1 MEPSTST
8 DHVQAVLA
16 IEDRVLRNYWVTQTY
31 ADLSRALADLLQRDT
46 CNWCT
51 FGTWASCTVGQN
63 IRGEQL
69 PDWLAQRVVRS
80 DGMMGVAEVANSAIS
95 DAHPDHHILRIVPEH
110 LGEVVRELFGACAR
124 NLSDGNTQVFAEIAP
139 PAATFIEVF
148 APVTPD
154 VVKARK
160 AVSAACAGATE
171 FNGKNRLRIGYHLWC
186 DAMAE
191 SDQVRR
197 SQLILA
203 GSIHLGAHEQ
213 HHLQG
218 AIAAS
223 MDMGVNQSIDLLKAR
238 VTKDEPALAEIEASI
253 DSLLHPVGL
262 AIGDAWGD
270 LMTELLGTITTPDGE
285 LRLNNDVPPLP
296 GHAFIPSDLAPVVV
310 DELAALLGEFSRAD
324 DQGHH
329 SGALDWVN
337 FDDRMNFIAN
347 LFLSRHHRTELFA
360 RPFDASTLRAIE
372 AGRAPVTSG
381 GRANR
386 PSAPLRT
393 RGGGPKAVFP
403 RSVGIHQF
411 TDELVATL
419 RMTGDEPADTAV
431 ADYFSAT
438 GAQHFDLFTE
448 LAASSA
454 SAVSDE
460 DLPGIGAF
468 VSAKQ
473 AWPDWANPELV
484 RAGQQVFGD
493 YGPQL
498 GMGLFMASLPA
509 DYAFAKGV
517 QVLAFTTRLTH
528 NPKRRYVETGQMIID
543 AMTPGALAPGES
555 GYAAVRHVRLMHA
568 AVRYVLSHLDD
579 LDGNDP
585 SPIGTWDSAL
595 GVPINQLQ
603 LLGTLFS
610 FSVMGIE
617 ALKKS
622 GVRLTHYEREAYIH
636 VWNLIGHQIGVAN
649 ELLPLSYED
658 SRSLW
663 VHRQRSEYGPTEQ
676 GRELTRAAIEC
687 MQELFGF
694 TQMPGLPATGI
705 RHYLG
710 NETADLLG
718 VPKADWT
725 RAIFELMQWTDHLYE
740 FALVRLPGT
749 GPIAS
754 MLGRRIWRGF
764 ELYGRDGKRPSFEV
778 TDEFKDAWG
787 MKRQ

>member
-1 MEPSTST
+1 MDGATST
-8 DHVQAVLA
+8 EHVESVLA
-16 IEDRVLRNYWVTQTY
+16 IEERVLRNYWVTETY
-31 ADLSRALADLLQRDT
+31 ADLSRGLAALLQPGT

-51 FGTWASCTVGQN
+51 FGTWASRTVGQN

-69 PDWLAQRVVRS
+69 PEWLARRVVRS
-80 DGMMGVAEVANSAIS
+80 DGMMGVADAANSAIS
-95 DAHPDHHILRIVPEH
+95 NAHRDHNIARIVPEH
-110 LGEVVRELFGACAR
+110 VSEVVRELFGACAR

-148 APVTPD
+148 TPATPD
-154 VVKARK
+154 QAKARK
-160 AVSAACAGATE
+160 AIRAACAGATE
-171 FNGKNRLRIGYHLWC
+171 FNGKNRLLAGYTLWC
-186 DAMAE
+186 DAMSE
-191 SDQVRR
+191 PDPVRR

-203 GSIHLGAHEQ
+203 GSINLGAHEQ

-218 AIAAS
+218 AIASS

-238 VTKDEPALAEIEASI
+238 ITRDEPALVEIEESI
-253 DSLLHPVGL
+253 DSLLHPVSL

-270 LMTELLGTITTPDGE
+270 LMTELLGTIETPDGV
-285 LRLNNDVPPLP
+285 LRLNSDVPPLL
-296 GHAFIPSDLAPVVV
+296 GQAFVPSDLAPIVIK
-310 DELAALLGEFSRAD
+310 ELSDLLVEFSRAD
-324 DQGHH
+324 DQGHN
-329 SGALDWVN
+329 SGAPDWVN

-347 LFLSRHHRTELFA
+347 LFLSRHHRTELFDP
-360 RPFDASTLRAIE
+360 PFDAATLRSIK
-372 AGRAPVTSG
+372 AGRRPAPAQRVKEQPRAG
-381 GRANR
+381 GA
-386 PSAPLRT
+386 
-393 RGGGPKAVFP
+393 KAVFP
-403 RSVGIHQF
+403 HSVGVAHF
-411 TDELVATL
+411 TDSTIETL
-419 RMTGDEPADTAV
+419 RMTGDDPADAAV
-431 ADYFSAT
+431 AEYFSAT
-438 GAQHFDLFTE
+438 QGGHFDLFAN
-448 LAASSA
+448 LATSSA
-454 SAVSDE
+454 SAVADE

-468 VSAKQ
+468 VNTHE
-473 AWPDWANPELV
+473 AWPTWANPELV

-493 YGPQL
+493 FGPQL

-509 DYAFAKGV
+509 DYAFARGV

-543 AMTPGALAPGES
+543 AMTPGALVPGES

-568 AVRYVLSHLDD
+568 AVRYVLTHLDE
-579 LDGNDP
+579 LGGDGASPP
-585 SPIGTWDSAL
+585 SSWDTAL

-622 GVRLTHYEREAYIH
+622 GVRLTTYQREAYIH
-636 VWNLIGHQIGVAN
+636 VWNLIGHQIGIAN
-649 ELLPLSYED
+649 DLLPLSYED

-663 VHRQRSEYGPTEQ
+663 VHRQRSEYGPTEE
-676 GRELTRAAIEC
+676 GRELTSAAIEC
-687 MQELFGF
+687 MREMFGF

-725 RAIFELMQWTDHLYE
+725 RVIFELMQWTDQLYE
-740 FALVRLPGT
+740 FALVRVPGT

-754 MLGRRIWRGF
+754 VLGRRIWRGF
-764 ELYGRDGKRPSFEV
+764 ELYGRDGKRPNFEV

-787 MKRQ
+787 MKRR